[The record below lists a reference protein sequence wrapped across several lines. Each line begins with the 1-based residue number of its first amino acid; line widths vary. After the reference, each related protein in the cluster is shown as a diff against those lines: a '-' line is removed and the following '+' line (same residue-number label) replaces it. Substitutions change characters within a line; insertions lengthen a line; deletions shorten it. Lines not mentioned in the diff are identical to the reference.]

1 MDVFWKVKEVRQ
13 PWVKPLRFAEG
24 SQNIPLLVSFLLPR
38 RGLTPEWGTPAAPKD
53 FLASLSLTP
62 LRRSVLVPL

>member
-1 MDVFWKVKEVRQ
+1 MEVRQ
-13 PWVKPLRFAEG
+13 LWVKPLRFGEVA
-24 SQNIPLLVSFLLPR
+24 QNMPLLVSFLLPR

-62 LRRSVLVPL
+62 LRRSVFVPL